1 MNSETETLRSTVVRA
16 WRETLEAE
24 PASDDEDFFEA
35 GGNSILVVQLQ
46 RRLAK
51 ALGHP
56 VPLRQIHDH
65 PTVGGLLGLG
75 ASLRP
80 SDEPEADGRAP
91 GLTLYCLPYAG
102 ASARMYDHW
111 KDRLPASVK
120 VVPLELPGRGSRW
133 SEPALTELSPLLDDL
148 TGAMDEARHTPY
160 AVLGHSFGG
169 VLAFELVRH
178 LADQGFPA
186 PQRLLVSACLAPHE
200 ATPTETN
207 YDLSDAEFIESLRK
221 VRGTP
226 EELLENEELM
236 ELYIP
241 TIRADYTILDLY
253 EAPSFSPLEYPIS
266 VFYGV
271 ADQDAARE
279 SMDAWEK
286 YSSTSVVI
294 EGISGDHFFLRDSE
308 DEFLTKL
315 SLHLGAGPAAE
326 KQIQP

>member
-1 MNSETETLRSTVVRA
+1 MRA
-16 WRETLEAE
+16 WQETLEAE
-24 PASDDEDFFEA
+24 PASDDEDFFAA

-51 ALGHP
+51 ALGRP
-56 VPLRQIHDH
+56 VSLRQIHDD

-75 ASLRP
+75 TSLLSP
-80 SDEPEADGRAP
+80 AEPETEVLPP

-111 KDRLPASVK
+111 KDLLPASVK

-133 SEPALTELSPLLDDL
+133 SEPALTELAPLLDDL
-148 TGAMDEARHTPY
+148 IGAMDEARHAPY

-178 LADQGFPA
+178 LMSQGFPT
-186 PQRLLVSACLAPHE
+186 PQRLFVSACLAPHE

-207 YDLSDAEFIESLRK
+207 YDLSDADFIESLRR

-241 TIRADYTILDLY
+241 TIRADYTVLDLY
-253 EAPSFSPLEYPIS
+253 EAPPIAPLECPIS

-271 ADQDAARE
+271 DDQDAARE
-279 SMDAWEK
+279 SMDAWGS
-286 YSSTSVVI
+286 YSDDEVVV
-294 EGISGDHFFLRDSE
+294 EGIFGDHFFLRDSE
-308 DEFLTKL
+308 EEFLEKL
-315 SLHLGAGPAAE
+315 CFHLGASRPKSSKLLDSKELSG
-326 KQIQP
+326 